1 MVIWVSSSSATPLK
15 SQCRYSVLDR
25 LILRPLSS
33 KATRHSSTLAFRH
46 CLVSAINTIS
56 SAKSMHQGTVS

>member
-1 MVIWVSSSSATPLK
+1 MVIWVSSSMATPLK

-25 LILRPLSS
+25 LIVRPLPS
-33 KATRHSSTLAFRH
+33 KATRHSSILSFRH

-56 SAKSMHQGTVS
+56 SAKSMHIGIVS